1 MKKSKNIIYGLIF
14 IALGIIFGLNSLGY
28 TEIDLFFD
36 GWWTLFII
44 IPAFAGL
51 FLEREK
57 IGNLFCLAIGVFLLL
72 CSQGLIEFSWA
83 WKIFVPVVI
92 VVIGLKLL
100 LAGVFGNKPD
110 RMGRDMKK
118 SGKAPKR
125 VRAFFSSKEHEL
137 SEEWFDGAELI
148 AVLGEVNYDL
158 TKATIEKDCSIY
170 AVAILGRVSITVP
183 DNINVKAE
191 SNSIFGDFSNRTTDR
206 EDVPTLCVS
215 GKCLFGK
222 VEIDRQ

>member
-1 MKKSKNIIYGLIF
+1 MRKN
-14 IALGIIFGLNSLGY
+14 
-28 TEIDLFFD
+28 ED
-36 GWWTLFII
+36 
-44 IPAFAGL
+44 
-51 FLEREK
+51 R
-57 IGNLFCLAIGVFLLL
+57 
-72 CSQGLIEFSWA
+72 EFSWA

-158 TKATIEKDCSIY
+158 TKATIEKD
-170 AVAILGRVSITVP
+170 
-183 DNINVKAE
+183 
-191 SNSIFGDFSNRTTDR
+191 
-206 EDVPTLCVS
+206 
-215 GKCLFGK
+215 
-222 VEIDRQ
+222 

>member
-1 MKKSKNIIYGLIF
+1 MKKISNAIWG
-14 IALGIIFGLNSLGY
+14 AVWVSLGIIFALKIFNVVDVD
-28 TEIDLFFD
+28 IFFD

-51 FLEREK
+51 FLERDK

-72 CSQGLIEFSWA
+72 CSQGVIEFSWA

-92 VVIGLKLL
+92 ALIGLKLL

-110 RMGRDMKK
+110 RMGKDMKM
-118 SGKAPKR
+118 SGKAPKS

-137 SEEWFDGAELI
+137 SEEWFDGAELV

-158 TKATIEKDCSIY
+158 TKATVEKDCSIY
-170 AVAILGRVSITVP
+170 AVAIFGRVSITVP
-183 DNINVKAE
+183 DNINVKVE
-191 SNSIFGDFSNRTTDR
+191 SNSIFGEFSNQTADR

>member
-1 MKKSKNIIYGLIF
+1 MGENPSTI
-14 IALGIIFGLNSLGY
+14 
-28 TEIDLFFD
+28 
-36 GWWTLFII
+36 TLF
-44 IPAFAGL
+44 GKH
-51 FLEREK
+51 EK
-57 IGNLFCLAIGVFLLL
+57 NEDR
-72 CSQGLIEFSWA
+72 EFSWA

-92 VVIGLKLL
+92 VVMGLRLL
-100 LAGVFGNKPD
+100 LAGIFGNKPD

-137 SEEWFDGAELI
+137 SKEWFDGAELI

-183 DNINVKAE
+183 DNINVKGQE
-191 SNSIFGDFSNRTTDR
+191 YSMRR
-206 EDVPTLCVS
+206 
-215 GKCLFGK
+215 CLWAW
-222 VEIDRQ
+222 R

>member
-1 MKKSKNIIYGLIF
+1 M
-14 IALGIIFGLNSLGY
+14 
-28 TEIDLFFD
+28 
-36 GWWTLFII
+36 
-44 IPAFAGL
+44 
-51 FLEREK
+51 
-57 IGNLFCLAIGVFLLL
+57 
-72 CSQGLIEFSWA
+72 IEFSWA

-118 SGKAPKR
+118 SGKAP
-125 VRAFFSSKEHEL
+125 
-137 SEEWFDGAELI
+137 
-148 AVLGEVNYDL
+148 
-158 TKATIEKDCSIY
+158 
-170 AVAILGRVSITVP
+170 ITVP
-183 DNINVKAE
+183 DSINVKVE
-191 SNSIFGDFSNRTTDR
+191 SNSVFGEFSNRTTDR

>member
-1 MKKSKNIIYGLIF
+1 MKKISNAIWGAVLVL
-14 IALGIIFGLNSLGY
+14 LGIIFALKIFNVVDVD
-28 TEIDLFFD
+28 IFFD

-51 FLEREK
+51 LLEREK

-92 VVIGLKLL
+92 ILIGLKLL
-100 LAGVFGNKPD
+100 LVGVFDNKSD
-110 RMGRDMKK
+110 RMVRET
-118 SGKAPKR
+118 GKGPKR
-125 VRAFFSSKEHEL
+125 VRAFFSTKELEL
-137 SEEWFDGAELI
+137 SEEWFDGAELV

>member
-1 MKKSKNIIYGLIF
+1 MKKISNAIWGAVLVL
-14 IALGIIFGLNSLGY
+14 LGIIFALKIFNVVDVD
-28 TEIDLFFD
+28 IFFD

-51 FLEREK
+51 LLEREK

-83 WKIFVPVVI
+83 WKIFVPAVI

-183 DNINVKAE
+183 NSINVKVE
-191 SNSIFGDFSNRTTDR
+191 SNSVFGDVSNRTTDR

>member
-1 MKKSKNIIYGLIF
+1 MRKN
-14 IALGIIFGLNSLGY
+14 
-28 TEIDLFFD
+28 ED
-36 GWWTLFII
+36 
-44 IPAFAGL
+44 
-51 FLEREK
+51 R
-57 IGNLFCLAIGVFLLL
+57 
-72 CSQGLIEFSWA
+72 EFSWA
-83 WKIFVPVVI
+83 WKIFVPVLI
-92 VVIGLKLL
+92 VVIGLKL
-100 LAGVFGNKPD
+100 
-110 RMGRDMKK
+110 K

-137 SEEWFDGAELI
+137 SEEWFDGAELV
-148 AVLGEVNYDL
+148 AVLGEVDYDL

-170 AVAILGRVSITVP
+170 AVAILGMVSITVP
-183 DNINVKAE
+183 DSINVKVE

>member
-1 MKKSKNIIYGLIF
+1 M
-14 IALGIIFGLNSLGY
+14 
-28 TEIDLFFD
+28 
-36 GWWTLFII
+36 
-44 IPAFAGL
+44 
-51 FLEREK
+51 
-57 IGNLFCLAIGVFLLL
+57 
-72 CSQGLIEFSWA
+72 
-83 WKIFVPVVI
+83 
-92 VVIGLKLL
+92 IGLKLL
-100 LAGVFGNKPD
+100 LVGVFGNKPD

-125 VRAFFSSKEHEL
+125 ARAFFPSKEHEL

-158 TKATIEKDCSIY
+158 TKATVERNCSIY
-170 AVAILGRVSITVP
+170 AAAIPGRVSITVP
-183 DNINVKAE
+183 DSINVKVE

>member
-1 MKKSKNIIYGLIF
+1 MRKN
-14 IALGIIFGLNSLGY
+14 
-28 TEIDLFFD
+28 ED
-36 GWWTLFII
+36 
-44 IPAFAGL
+44 
-51 FLEREK
+51 R
-57 IGNLFCLAIGVFLLL
+57 
-72 CSQGLIEFSWA
+72 EFSWA
-83 WKIFVPVVI
+83 RKFFVPVVI

-100 LAGVFGNKPD
+100 LAGIFGNKPD

-170 AVAILGRVSITVP
+170 AVSILGRVSITVP
-183 DNINVKAE
+183 NSINVKVE
-191 SNSIFGDFSNRTTDR
+191 SNSVFGDFFNRTTDR
-206 EDVPTLCVS
+206 EDAPTLCVS

>member
-1 MKKSKNIIYGLIF
+1 MKKISNAIWGAVLVL
-14 IALGIIFGLNSLGY
+14 LGIIFALKTFNVVDVD
-28 TEIDLFFD
+28 IFFD

-44 IPAFAGL
+44 IPALAGL

-72 CSQGLIEFSWA
+72 CSQGVIEFSWA
-83 WKIFVPVVI
+83 WKIFVSAVI
-92 VVIGLKLL
+92 VVMGLKLL
-100 LAGVFGNKPD
+100 LVGVFGNKPD
-110 RMGRDMKK
+110 RMDRDMKK

-137 SEEWFDGAELI
+137 SEEWFDGADLI

-158 TKATIEKDCSIY
+158 TKATIDKDCSIY

-183 DNINVKAE
+183 DGVNVRIE
-191 SNSIFGDFSNRTTDR
+191 SNSIFGNFSNRTIDR